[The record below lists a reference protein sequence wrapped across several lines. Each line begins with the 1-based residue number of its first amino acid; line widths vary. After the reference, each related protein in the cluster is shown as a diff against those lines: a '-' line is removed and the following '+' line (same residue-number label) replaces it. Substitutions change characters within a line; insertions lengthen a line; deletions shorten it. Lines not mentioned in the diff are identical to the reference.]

1 MFCLAITLG
10 LINKIYNMYII
21 FCRENTTSSTLIES
35 DEFLIPLHLKFTER
49 DCKLGLTHGQCAD
62 DQYRSLDGSCN
73 NMVYPTWGMAGQVLR
88 RYLSP
93 GYHDGNLLDCCLLSF
108 HNMIDLG
115 HSVNWMFTWSS
126 GWLTKWLYF
135 AILSRVRFKQ

>member
-1 MFCLAITLG
+1 MFFF
-10 LINKIYNMYII
+10 NYMYIQI
-21 FCRENTTSSTLIES
+21 NYYMELCKEDLLLVYLFYRENTTSSTLIES

-49 DCKLGLTHGQCAD
+49 DCKLGLTHGQCAN

-93 GYHDGNLLDCCLLSF
+93 GYHDGKSITFYQLDCSLLSF
-108 HNMIDLG
+108 HNVHLG
-115 HSVNWMFTWSS
+115 HSDNLMFM
-126 GWLTKWLYF
+126 
-135 AILSRVRFKQ
+135 

>member
-1 MFCLAITLG
+1 MDLYKQD
-10 LINKIYNMYII
+10 LIHVYLFY
-21 FCRENTTSSTLIES
+21 RENTTSSTLIES

-49 DCKLGLTHGQCAD
+49 DCTLGPTHGQCAD

-93 GYHDGNLLDCCLLSF
+93 GYHDGKRQTLLSE
-108 HNMIDLG
+108 M
-115 HSVNWMFTWSS
+115 
-126 GWLTKWLYF
+126 
-135 AILSRVRFKQ
+135 LSFIFP